1 MEQFYNQ
8 RANNIK
14 FESIISQ
21 SPTRPPR
28 ILYNYYDNPLSDPY
42 AIAIVQEEEAED
54 DGHKEDE
61 LKVKDSFR
69 RASHDDS

>member
-1 MEQFYNQ
+1 
-8 RANNIK
+8 
-14 FESIISQ
+14 
-21 SPTRPPR
+21 
-28 ILYNYYDNPLSDPY
+28 
-42 AIAIVQEEEAED
+42 VQEEEAED